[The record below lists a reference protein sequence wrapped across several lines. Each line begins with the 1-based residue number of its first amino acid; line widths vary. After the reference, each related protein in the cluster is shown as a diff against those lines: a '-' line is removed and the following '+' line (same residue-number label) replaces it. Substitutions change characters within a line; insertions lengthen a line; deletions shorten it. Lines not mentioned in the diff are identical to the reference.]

1 MARTLAQV
9 SLVLVINLVGATG
22 AMAQIDTPLTD
33 QIGDA
38 ARGRALVADKRKT
51 FCLLCHSGPFPEER
65 FMGNLAP
72 PLDGAGMRMS
82 AAALRQQIV
91 DPRRHNPATIMPAY
105 DRTDGFQRVAKAFA
119 GRTILNG
126 QEIEDIVAYLQ
137 TLKN

>member
-1 MARTLAQV
+1 MNLAGV
-9 SLVLVINLVGATG
+9 TG
-22 AMAQIDTPLTD
+22 ALSQIDPPLTD

-38 ARGRALVADKRKT
+38 GRGRALVADKRKT

-72 PLDGAGMRMS
+72 PLDGAGARLS
-82 AAALRQQIV
+82 AANLRQQIV

-105 DRTDGFQRVAKAFA
+105 NRADGFQHVAKAFA
-119 GRTILNG
+119 GRAILNG